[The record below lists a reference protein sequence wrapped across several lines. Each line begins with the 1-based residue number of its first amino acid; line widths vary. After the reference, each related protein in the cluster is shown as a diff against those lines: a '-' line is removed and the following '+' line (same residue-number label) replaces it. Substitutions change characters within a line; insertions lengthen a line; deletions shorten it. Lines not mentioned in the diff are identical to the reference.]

1 MKFFIIQLLLGLMP
15 ILVSAQFSLSGKILD
30 GETQNPLSWA
40 NIILAGTNKATAADI
55 DGTYRIENINAG
67 SYQMKISFV
76 GYKTYEQ
83 LVRIER
89 DQVLEV
95 ALEKNPWLA
104 DEVIVTATRATELS
118 PKAVE

>member
-1 MKFFIIQLLLGLMP
+1 MVLIGSK
-15 ILVSAQFSLSGKILD
+15 
-30 GETQNPLSWA
+30 
-40 NIILAGTNKATAADI
+40 
-55 DGTYRIENINAG
+55 NINAG

-76 GYKTYEQ
+76 GYKTFEQ
-83 LVRIER
+83 LVRIES

-118 PKAVE
+118 PTTFTWVTRQEIEKK